1 MNIYRIYT
9 IAFILI
15 LSCYEK
21 EESQNYK
28 IFKETDLK
36 SINISSTKRDF
47 DEILN
52 PSKIEIIENYIFI
65 LESNRGSSDKPAI
78 HVIDTKS
85 WSYYRAKGIRGT
97 GPLELAGAQ
106 VLFEGRSSNSFWVYS
121 SQDKKFLEFNLHDS
135 SRLANYEYKQP
146 SSMFKVVR
154 IAPLSDTSYLG
165 ISVENE
171 HRLIEFTKD
180 GEELN
185 NYGEWEKVSQ
195 HPYLDSFDLF
205 RLNDGWFKGNSRYK
219 IYAHA
224 CIFRDR
230 LEIFDYQTKE
240 FITVDGPDLGLPTFK
255 MMGKG
260 NSASLYI
267 PLEENKYRY
276 RDLTI
281 TSNYIFALYGGIGEF
296 EFRETSVLATKIYVF
311 THNGKPLMQLNLDR
325 SIEGIVVNEETNQ
338 LYGLTTD
345 ENPGIAVFNLP
356 LIE

>member
-1 MNIYRIYT
+1 MNKYHIYT
-9 IAFILI
+9 ITFLFLI
-15 LSCYEK
+15 SCSEK
-21 EESQNYK
+21 KESHNYK
-28 IFKETDLK
+28 IFKETDLE
-36 SINISSTKRDF
+36 SINISSTKKSF

-52 PSKIEIIENYIFI
+52 PSKVEIIENYLFI
-65 LESNRGSSDKPAI
+65 LESNRGSLENPPI

-106 VLFEGRSSNSFWVYS
+106 VLFEGKSSDSFWAYS

-135 SRLANYEYKQP
+135 SRLANNEYRQP

-154 IAPLSDTSYLG
+154 ISPLSDTSYLG
-165 ISVENE
+165 ISVENK
-171 HRLIEFTKD
+171 HRLIEFSKD
-180 GEELN
+180 GVELN
-185 NYGEWEKVSQ
+185 SYGEWEKVSQ
-195 HPYLDSFDLF
+195 HPYLDFFDLF

-240 FITVDGPDLGLPTFK
+240 FITVDGPDLELPTFK
-255 MMGKG
+255 MMGKD

-267 PLEENKYRY
+267 PLEENRYRY

-281 TSNYIFALYGGIGEF
+281 TSSYIFALYGGIGEF
-296 EFRETSVLATKIYVF
+296 EFRETSVLAKKIYVF
-311 THNGKPLMQLNLDR
+311 THTGKPLVQLNLDR
-325 SIEGIVVNEETNQ
+325 SIEGIVVNETTNQ